1 MERRKKERVK
11 NDGNNKERERR
22 NQTRE
27 LRNKGVDRE
36 RQ

>member
-11 NDGNNKERERR
+11 NNENNKGRERR
-22 NQTRE
+22 DQTRE